1 MADGIAG
8 DRAGGIAGGQGG
20 RGDAPPGPVILG
32 FRKDRVGAR
41 LIGLLNV
48 LRLRARFGPD
58 VARFAWLSQ
67 PDGPYPDLADPTE
80 IFAPALVA
88 AVMDVVPRTPDMAE
102 RESLTAAA
110 VRMRPDSLAERL
122 AQGARWHC
130 DAAFEMVAFQGERPA
145 DIVRQTAALV
155 AALPL
160 SAPLAQALDA
170 AMAQVGAVASGPAAA
185 IHVRRGDILDGDP
198 WSYAAWP
205 SKYVPD
211 EFFRAYV
218 GTTTGPVLAFS
229 DTPAAIPHLAQG
241 HPRIVAVAG
250 LLADRGLTT
259 AQQDVL
265 ELLLMARCAQ
275 VGAPAYSAFSRAAQ
289 VMGGAQ
295 VVALPAGLPRPL
307 RVAAHDGLLDRAL
320 TRQASFLAPGDLAQ
334 SLVHAANHAA
344 ATGRDA
350 DLVAAFAPQ
359 DAFLRR
365 FPFVG
370 GVVAAAALRADQP
383 DLAATLAAAMLDNP
397 RLQSGNKTVARQI
410 GMLRTMS
417 ARRGG
422 DGDGD
427 PVGDLVTELFV
438 GRRSDSSVLPR
449 LAWSMLGQQGS
460 AGAALMMSPGLARRL
475 ALPQVEGGPPALLP
489 PWTVQIGWAELIQS
503 DDMRRRLHQSPPLA
517 RALAPAAGL
526 LDGVEA
532 GLAAL
537 ERLARPRRIETELLG
552 FAASVLVMHNRLA
565 RAMRLL
571 EWLIAQR
578 PTDPMLRK
586 RMADACY
593 MAGNAGAGWRW
604 LDSAIERA
612 DAGSRSHALLHVAAA
627 SRAGEGAPRRAERH
641 LAAASEAWPDLRLI
655 ARVAKGLGQSGPAS
669 VRRGRGRA
677 DAVAGPSG

>member
-8 DRAGGIAGGQGG
+8 GQGA
-20 RGDAPPGPVILG
+20 RGTPPAGPAILG

-48 LRLRARFGPD
+48 LRLRERFGEGS
-58 VARFAWLSQ
+58 ARFAWLSQ
-67 PDGPYPDLADPTE
+67 PDGPYPDLTDPTE

-88 AVMDVVPRTPDMAE
+88 AVMDVVPRIPDMAG

-110 VRMRPDSLAERL
+110 VRMRPDALAERL

-145 DIVRQTAALV
+145 EIVRQTAALV

-170 AMAQVGAVASGPAAA
+170 AMAQIGAVAPGPPAA

-218 GTTTGPVLAFS
+218 ETTTGPVLAFS

-241 HPRIVAVAG
+241 HPRIVPVAG

-275 VGAPAYSAFSRAAQ
+275 VGAPSYSAFSRAAQ
-289 VMGGAQ
+289 VMGDAQ
-295 VVALPAGLPRPL
+295 VVALPSGLPKGL

-320 TRQASFLAPGDLAQ
+320 TRQGSFLAPGDLAQ
-334 SLVHAANHAA
+334 SLVHASAHAA

-359 DAFLRR
+359 EAFLRR
-365 FPFVG
+365 FPFVAG
-370 GVVAAAALRADQP
+370 DVAAAALRADQP
-383 DLAATLAAAMLDNP
+383 DLAAALAEAMLGNP
-397 RLQSGNKTVARQI
+397 RLQAGNRNVARQI
-410 GMLRTMS
+410 GMLRTMVS
-417 ARRGG
+417 GRGG

-438 GRRSDSSVLPR
+438 GRRSDSGVLPR
-449 LAWSMLGQQGS
+449 LAWTMLGEQGP
-460 AGAALMMSPGLARRL
+460 AGAALMMAPGLARRL
-475 ALPQVEGGPPALLP
+475 ALPQAEGGPPALLP
-489 PWTVQIGWAELIQS
+489 PWTVQIGWAELVQS
-503 DDMRRRLHQSPPLA
+503 DEVRRRLHLSPPLA

-526 LDGVEA
+526 LDEIEP
-532 GLAAL
+532 GLAAPDAL
-537 ERLARPRRIETELLG
+537 PRPRRIESDLLG
-552 FAASVLVMHNRLA
+552 FAASALVMHNRLA

-578 PTDPMLRK
+578 PADAMLRK
-586 RMADACY
+586 RMADACW

-604 LDSAIERA
+604 LDSAVERT

-627 SRAGEGAPRRAERH
+627 SRAGAGAPRRAERH
-641 LAAASEAWPDLRLI
+641 LSAAAEGWPDLRLI
-655 ARVAKGLGQSGPAS
+655 ARVAKGLGQSGPVSA
-669 VRRGRGRA
+669 RRGRGRA
-677 DAVAGPSG
+677 DAAADPAG